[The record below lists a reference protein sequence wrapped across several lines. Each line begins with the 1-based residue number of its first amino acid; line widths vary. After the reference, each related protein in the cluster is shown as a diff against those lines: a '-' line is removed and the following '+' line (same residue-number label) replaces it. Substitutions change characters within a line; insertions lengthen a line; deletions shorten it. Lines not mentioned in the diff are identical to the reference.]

1 LCIELCLDGHDDVDE
16 LASLGPVH
24 ERWPFVVVC
33 SLLNTRM
40 GHSAHNLDLWS
51 NRRETSIQYPRYK
64 SMINI
69 NKTMNL
75 QFQPERLSRDRER
88 DRDSPLLSSGVGLHH
103 LEVRDALLDVL
114 NLESQPKFRIAILVS
129 DLSDT
134 YITCNCCAYICCWLA

>member
-1 LCIELCLDGHDDVDE
+1 MCIELCLDGHDDVDE

-24 ERWPFVVVC
+24 ECWPFVVVC

-51 NRRETSIQYPRYK
+51 NRGETSIQY
-64 SMINI
+64 
-69 NKTMNL
+69 

-114 NLESQPKFRIAILVS
+114 NLESQHYLQLLCLHLLLVGLRHAWS
-129 DLSDT
+129 
-134 YITCNCCAYICCWLA
+134 AICCCSISWILSVHVF